1 MIKKVKKM
9 LTLQF
14 VPYEE
19 IEGLSSNERIKKLLG
34 LVKDER
40 IVVLEGRLRKE
51 EEAELIRKTMEEISE
66 RFKGIEL
73 SVIYPD
79 KKKGTIGRTIKSG
92 IADMLLGQRQGL
104 TILGPASLIKEI
116 RKDPDKIQLFTQER
130 KKGRKKKK

>member
-1 MIKKVKKM
+1 M

-14 VPYEE
+14 VPYDE
-19 IEGLSSNERIKKLLG
+19 IEGLGSNERIKKLLS

-79 KKKGTIGRTIKSG
+79 KRKGTLGKAIKSN

>member
-1 MIKKVKKM
+1 M

-130 KKGRKKKK
+130 KKGRKRKK